1 MEKTIRFG
9 LFLFLVTGLLF
20 AGCQTPTEVDDD
32 DVGGSLEES
41 FEIET
46 GTEEEEEEDAP
57 TESGYDAPLTNTGST
72 PTDCAT
78 VDPSLAAALGC
89 APATET
95 SESTYKDG
103 TYSENAAYTSP
114 AGQESIGVTLT
125 LKDGVVSG
133 VSISKFAT
141 NETSIVYQGLFADGI
156 SSVVVGKSID
166 SLGSIGAVNGSSLT
180 PIGFNT
186 AVDSILSQAQ
196 GS

>member
-46 GTEEEEEEDAP
+46 GTEEEDAP

-72 PTDCAT
+72 STDCAT

-89 APATET
+89 APTTET
-95 SESTYKDG
+95 SESSYKDG
-103 TYSENAAYTSP
+103 TYSENAAYSSP
-114 AGQESIGVTLT
+114 AGQESLGVTLT
-125 LKDGVVSG
+125 IKDGVVSS
-133 VSISKFAT
+133 VSISKNAT
-141 NETSIVYQGLFADGI
+141 NETSIQYQTLFADGI
-156 SSVVVGKSID
+156 SSLVVGKPID

-180 PIGFNT
+180 PVGFNA
-186 AVDSILSQAQ
+186 AVEAVMADAQA
-196 GS
+196 